1 MVRTQIQL
9 TDEQA
14 RRLKAAAA
22 REGMS
27 VSAVIRRSVDTDKA
41 LAVGGARDDAE
52 IRRRAIEAIGCCN
65 SGLGDLSER
74 HDDYLD
80 EAYSE

>member
-14 RRLKAAAA
+14 RRVKAVAA
-22 REGMS
+22 REGIS
-27 VSAVIRRSVDTDKA
+27 VSAVVRRSLDKA
-41 LAVGGARDDAE
+41 LTGDRLPDDAE
-52 IRRRAIEAIGCCN
+52 IRRRAIEAAGCFN

-74 HDDYLD
+74 HDDYLA